1 MKVHDFVHSGESLH
15 IFYLPFYPLIIM
27 EKRDSAKKERSFIA
41 DVVVILTGTGIFAAL
56 YYLFTFR
63 FSPETLKTFTV
74 REQFILSRFPEESKY
89 LLPFLRTA
97 FEKVKE
103 ALYLSASFNKEIK
116 PDVSLLVQVFENPY
130 LVVLYLKPLLNYMIA
145 NYLLA
150 FALVSAVSL
159 KLLNLSWLIFIP
171 LVLLFVFAVYSLII
185 NGVRL
190 FSVYLDVPELNPFRV
205 IKDETLRKILKVNLL
220 LKFNNVPASLYH
232 HNRKDGLYGHSKAVA
247 EKTVELMLN
256 SGIEDKGKLLK
267 GYLLG
272 LAHDLGKLRYTK
284 WIWKKVDGSPAPD
297 AISGKMKT
305 TVKQAFPLPFG
316 KILWFSYEKP
326 FSISSIRFGIKDKM
340 FAYDFWKKLDVP
352 QESNNRI
359 VKASLGIEEDPE
371 IAAFVKKADSIVT
384 GEEMRHLGKL
394 YQEEIREAFFSALSE
409 IKWHGREAEKYE
421 GWFNGNIA
429 VVLSWAL
436 ADRIDKVL
444 KEKGIEI
451 VDNSYSSRMKVHSL
465 TYLIAEALDGILL
478 KEWNGIK
485 ADDLK
490 LFDAIVGKTRF
501 NAVFVFRPENL
512 ELPVSPMRIKLLQR

>member
-1 MKVHDFVHSGESLH
+1 MGKGKLTEREHNFLMDILVFCTGLGV
-15 IFYLPFYPLIIM
+15 FALIY
-27 EKRDSAKKERSFIA
+27 F
-41 DVVVILTGTGIFAAL
+41 
-56 YYLFTFR
+56 LFTFHI
-63 FSPETLKTFTV
+63 SSESVNTFV
-74 REQFILSRFPEESKY
+74 ERENFILSTFKGESKY
-89 LLPFLRTA
+89 LVPLLKNSLER
-97 FEKVKE
+97 VKE
-103 ALYLSASFNKEIK
+103 AVVLSPEFNRNVRA
-116 PDVSLLVQVFENPY
+116 DVSFIRQVIANPSLILLH
-130 LVVLYLKPLLNYMIA
+130 LKPLWNYMVA

-150 FALVSAVSL
+150 LALIAGVSL
-159 KLLNLSWLIFIP
+159 KLLNLSWIILFPLAIP
-171 LVLLFVFAVYSLII
+171 GVFFVYSLFV
-185 NGVRL
+185 NTVR
-190 FSVYLDVPELNPFRV
+190 FISAYLDVPEINPLRIFR
-205 IKDETLRKILKVNLL
+205 DPTLRKIFHLNLIL
-220 LKFNNVPASLYH
+220 RFNNVPASLYH
-232 HNRKDGLYGHSKAVA
+232 HNRKNGLYGHSKAVA
-247 EKTVELMLN
+247 KKTVELMWN
-256 SGIEDKGKLLK
+256 SGIEDKEKLFK

-297 AISGKMKT
+297 AISGKTKT
-305 TVKQAFPLPFG
+305 TVKQAFPLPSG

-359 VKASLGIEEDPE
+359 VKTSLGIKEEPE
-371 IAAFVKKADSIVT
+371 IAEFVKKADSIVT

-421 GWFNGNIA
+421 GWFNGSIA

-451 VDNSYSSRMKVHSL
+451 VDNSYSPKMKVHSMN
-465 TYLIAEALDGILL
+465 YLITEALEGILL
-478 KEWNGIK
+478 EEWNGIK

-490 LFDAIVGKTRF
+490 LFDAVIGKARF

>member
-1 MKVHDFVHSGESLH
+1 MGKESLT
-15 IFYLPFYPLIIM
+15 
-27 EKRDSAKKERSFIA
+27 EKEKNFIV
-41 DVVVILTGTGIFAAL
+41 DILMFWTGIGLIALL
-56 YYLFTFR
+56 YYIFTFR
-63 FSPETLKTFTV
+63 FSPETLATFTE
-74 REQFILSRFPEESKY
+74 RERLILSWFPAESKY
-89 LLPFLRTA
+89 LLPMLKEA
-97 FEKVKE
+97 LEKVKE
-103 ALYLSASFNKEIK
+103 ALLLSSQLNKEIK
-116 PDVSLLVQVFENPY
+116 PDVFFIKQVLDNPH
-130 LVVLYLKPLLNYMIA
+130 LVVLYLKPLLSYMIA
-145 NYLLA
+145 NYFLA
-150 FALVSAVSL
+150 LALITAVSL
-159 KLLNLSWLIFIP
+159 KLLNLSWMVFLP
-171 LVLLFVFAVYSLII
+171 LMVLVLFFAYSIAVNGIRILFA
-185 NGVRL
+185 
-190 FSVYLDVPELNPFRV
+190 YLDVPELNPFEILRN
-205 IKDETLRKILKVNLL
+205 ETLRKILKVNLM

-247 EKTVELMLN
+247 KKTVELMWN
-256 SGIEDKGKLLK
+256 SGIEDKRKLFK

-305 TVKQAFPLPFG
+305 TVKQAFPLPLG

-371 IAAFVKKADSIVT
+371 IAEFVKKADSIVT

-394 YQEEIREAFFSALSE
+394 YQEDIRETFFSALSE
-409 IKWHGREAEKYE
+409 VKWHGREAEKYE
-421 GWFNGNIA
+421 GWFNGSIA

-436 ADRIDKVL
+436 ADRIDKIL

-465 TYLIAEALDGILL
+465 NYLIAEALEGILL
-478 KEWNGIK
+478 EEWNGIK

-490 LFDAIVGKTRF
+490 LFDAIIGKTRF
-501 NAVFVFRPENL
+501 NAVFVFKPENL

>member
-1 MKVHDFVHSGESLH
+1 MGR
-15 IFYLPFYPLIIM
+15 
-27 EKRDSAKKERSFIA
+27 EKLTEKEHNFLM
-41 DVVVILTGTGIFAAL
+41 DILVFCTGLGIFAFI
-56 YYLFTFR
+56 YFLFTFKV
-63 FSPETLKTFTV
+63 SPESLNTFV
-74 REQFILSRFPEESKY
+74 EREKFILSN
-89 LLPFLRTA
+89 
-97 FEKVKE
+97 FEKESRYLVPVLKESFNRVKE
-103 ALYLSASFNKEIK
+103 AVTLSSELNRSIR
-116 PDVSLLVQVFENPY
+116 PDVSLLKQVIDNPE
-130 LVVLYLKPLLNYMIA
+130 LILLYLKPFWNYMAA

-150 FALVSAVSL
+150 LALIAGVSL
-159 KLLNLSWLIFIP
+159 KLLNLSWITLFPFVVLGSFFAYSFIVNGGR
-171 LVLLFVFAVYSLII
+171 VLFT
-185 NGVRL
+185 
-190 FSVYLDVPELNPFRV
+190 YLDVPELNPVKIF
-205 IKDETLRKILKVNLL
+205 KNPDLRKIFQISLI

-256 SGIEDKGKLLK
+256 SGIEDKEKLLK

-284 WIWKKVDGSPAPD
+284 WIWKKIDGSPAPD

-305 TVKQAFPLPFG
+305 TVKQAFPLPLG
-316 KILWFSYEKP
+316 KILWLSYEKP
-326 FSISSIRFGIKDKM
+326 FSISSISFGIKDRM

-359 VKASLGIEEDPE
+359 VKASLGVKEDPE
-371 IAAFVKKADSIVT
+371 IVEFVRKADSIVT

-409 IKWHGREAEKYE
+409 IRWHGREAEKYE
-421 GWFNGNIA
+421 GWFNGEIA

-444 KEKGIEI
+444 REKGIEI
-451 VDNSYSSRMKVHSL
+451 VDNSYSSKMKVHSL

-485 ADDLK
+485 ADDLR
-490 LFDAIVGKTRF
+490 LFDAIIGKARF
-501 NAVFVFRPENL
+501 NAVFSFKPENL
-512 ELPVSPMRIKLLQR
+512 ELPVSPMRIKLHERR

>member
-1 MKVHDFVHSGESLH
+1 MD
-15 IFYLPFYPLIIM
+15 
-27 EKRDSAKKERSFIA
+27 
-41 DVVVILTGTGIFAAL
+41 ILVFCTGLGIFALIYFIFTFNLSSESIATFAQRERL
-56 YYLFTFR
+56 ILSIFEEESRYLF
-63 FSPETLKTFTV
+63 PILK
-74 REQFILSRFPEESKY
+74 ES
-89 LLPFLRTA
+89 FNR
-97 FEKVKE
+97 VKE
-103 ALYLSASFNKEIK
+103 ALLLSSELNRNIK
-116 PDVSLLVQVFENPY
+116 PDVSFIRQVLDNPGLV
-130 LVVLYLKPLLNYMIA
+130 LLYLKPLWNYMIA

-150 FALVSAVSL
+150 LALIAGVSL
-159 KLLNLSWLIFIP
+159 KLLNLSWIILFPLAIP
-171 LVLLFVFAVYSLII
+171 GVFFVYSFFV
-185 NGVRL
+185 NTVR
-190 FSVYLDVPELNPFRV
+190 FISTYLDVPEINPLRIFRNP
-205 IKDETLRKILKVNLL
+205 TLRKIFHLNLIL
-220 LKFNNVPASLYH
+220 RFNNVPASLYH

-256 SGIEDKGKLLK
+256 SGIEDKEKLLK

-316 KILWFSYEKP
+316 KILWLSYEKP

-359 VKASLGIEEDPE
+359 VKAFLGIKEEPE
-371 IAAFVKKADSIVT
+371 IAEFVKKADSIVT

-409 IKWHGREAEKYE
+409 IRWHGREAEKYE
-421 GWFNGNIA
+421 GWFNGDIA

-451 VDNSYSSRMKVHSL
+451 VDNSYSSKMKVHSMN
-465 TYLIAEALDGILL
+465 YLIAEALEGILIE
-478 KEWNGIK
+478 EWNGIK

-490 LFDAIVGKTRF
+490 LFDAVIGKARF